1 MKNLSGIRSVFCGAF
16 FSVVLLTGC
25 MKDKITHTYT
35 ITTPILQSL
44 AEFRKEVKSQPAQA
58 IEVTGKMT
66 IMDRYI
72 YLSEPGKGIHV
83 IDNTNPSQPKNISF
97 INIPGCLDMAIK
109 EKTLYADSY
118 GDLVTLDITNP
129 LEVAAKDFQ
138 TYVFPDRS
146 IYYNGVY
153 TPGTYDP
160 NSIYVVI
167 GYSTHDTTVDGEDN
181 NIYTGY
187 YGCPYCS
194 YAPSAPGI
202 FRLSGSKNNTTG
214 VNGSMARFGI
224 VGDFLYT
231 IGTFNLTAFNIGDP
245 WKPGVAS
252 TTNVNFHSETIFPLK
267 GKLFIGTN
275 DGMYM
280 YDILSDPA
288 KPSLLGKFTHLRGC
302 DPVIADDDYAYVTLN
317 DSSACLGFDNQ
328 LQVVDIHDMS
338 NTFLVKS
345 YQLSHPMGLAKDGNI
360 LFVCDGKDGLKIYD
374 ATDVQNLQLLK
385 KISGATFYDV
395 IAINGS
401 AFVMSADGLYQYDYT
416 DINNIQLKSKF

>member
-1 MKNLSGIRSVFCGAF
+1 
-16 FSVVLLTGC
+16 
-25 MKDKITHTYT
+25 
-35 ITTPILQSL
+35 
-44 AEFRKEVKSQPAQA
+44 
-58 IEVTGKMT
+58 
-66 IMDRYI
+66 
-72 YLSEPGKGIHV
+72 
-83 IDNTNPSQPKNISF
+83 
-97 INIPGCLDMAIK
+97 
-109 EKTLYADSY
+109 
-118 GDLVTLDITNP
+118 
-129 LEVAAKDFQ
+129 
-138 TYVFPDRS
+138 
-146 IYYNGVY
+146 
-153 TPGTYDP
+153 
-160 NSIYVVI
+160 
-167 GYSTHDTTVDGEDN
+167 
-181 NIYTGY
+181 
-187 YGCPYCS
+187 
-194 YAPSAPGI
+194 
-202 FRLSGSKNNTTG
+202 
-214 VNGSMARFGI
+214 
-224 VGDFLYT
+224 
-231 IGTFNLTAFNIGDP
+231 
-245 WKPGVAS
+245 
-252 TTNVNFHSETIFPLK
+252 VNFHSETIFPLK